1 MSFIPLRNHSH
12 YSLLKALPKID
23 ELVLAAKQEGY
34 THLSITDYSNM
45 YGTIDFYKTCEKHS
59 IKPVIGVEFTL
70 QNNGQE
76 RTTLVAIARTNTGY
90 KNLMKIISIISVE
103 NSEDPIVTDEVLE
116 KHSEGLVL
124 LSGGPWGDVSLVLLR
139 DETLALARVKWYQS
153 LVGGE
158 NFYLEVTPHTFMD
171 YGSDLRE
178 KTISFAKKNSIPLV
192 ATTNSHYLSVNDK
205 SAHKTLM
212 LVSGGENALE
222 HYNHFFQK
230 GDFHFPTQKEV
241 ADMFL
246 DVPEAV
252 ASTLEI
258 AEKCNAE
265 IKLGD
270 WVFPNIEYKKS
281 YNEDLKELAYAGIDV
296 RGLEPT
302 KEVTDRLD
310 YELKVIADKGY
321 SPYFLVVYDLLR
333 FARENHILTNIRGS
347 VAGSIT
353 TYLLQITKCN
363 PLEYKLPFE
372 RFLNPERPSAPDIDM
387 DFADTRRDDVLDYA
401 RRKYGMDNV
410 AQIGTFGTMLARGA
424 VRDVARAMKFPYM
437 VGDRISKLIPP
448 PRQGF
453 PVTIDGAI
461 AEVPELKEMYD
472 TDRET
477 QIILDMAKK
486 IEGCARHISVHAAGT
501 VISPLPL
508 WEFTPIQKDPK
519 GGKVITQYDMYT
531 IEDAGLLKFDFLG
544 IRNLTILSDAITI
557 VKDRY
562 KKIVDIEAVPLDDK
576 KTFSMLSRGETMGLF
591 QLNGSG
597 MTHFLKELAPSTIFD
612 INAMVALY
620 RPGPLEMIPEY
631 IKRKHNP
638 ALIEYLDP
646 RLETIL
652 DQSFGVITYQDDVM
666 LIAIHLAGYSWLEAD
681 KLRKAMGKKIP
692 KEMQDQK
699 EKLLK
704 GFVDHGLTKKL
715 SNDLWHLIEPFAAY
729 GFNKAHAASYGRV
742 AYQTAYMKANFP
754 VAYMTAILT
763 NESGDIDKV
772 SEIVLECKR
781 MGIEVLP
788 PNVNSSLGG
797 FSIVG
802 EKPTGSDEELSVNT
816 TNEKILFGLYTI
828 KGLGTDIADAIIKER
843 TDNGPF
849 TSFEN
854 FIARVNHKNLN
865 KRSLESLAMCGAL
878 DTLANRGDIL
888 HNMESILKYHKDVIK
903 DNGNQGSLFG
913 EHHATSFTLKKGDDI
928 PAMQKLIWEKELL
941 GLYVSGFPLDPWK
954 EKIIARGIDI
964 DYILHKA
971 KEGETVSF
979 ACLIASIRVT
989 KTKKGDAMAILKVRD
1004 YTANIEVAVFPESY
1018 KKLKSLCVED
1028 TPIVIKG
1035 KVGIRNNEKTLVADE
1050 VTALKI
1056 EK

>member
-1 MSFIPLRNHSH
+1 
-12 YSLLKALPKID
+12 
-23 ELVLAAKQEGY
+23 
-34 THLSITDYSNM
+34 
-45 YGTIDFYKTCEKHS
+45 
-59 IKPVIGVEFTL
+59 
-70 QNNGQE
+70 
-76 RTTLVAIARTNTGY
+76 
-90 KNLMKIISIISVE
+90 
-103 NSEDPIVTDEVLE
+103 
-116 KHSEGLVL
+116 
-124 LSGGPWGDVSLVLLR
+124 
-139 DETLALARVKWYQS
+139 
-153 LVGGE
+153 
-158 NFYLEVTPHTFMD
+158 
-171 YGSDLRE
+171 
-178 KTISFAKKNSIPLV
+178 
-192 ATTNSHYLSVNDK
+192 
-205 SAHKTLM
+205 
-212 LVSGGENALE
+212 
-222 HYNHFFQK
+222 
-230 GDFHFPTQKEV
+230 
-241 ADMFL
+241 
-246 DVPEAV
+246 
-252 ASTLEI
+252 
-258 AEKCNAE
+258 
-265 IKLGD
+265 
-270 WVFPNIEYKKS
+270 
-281 YNEDLKELAYAGIDV
+281 
-296 RGLEPT
+296 
-302 KEVTDRLD
+302 
-310 YELKVIADKGY
+310 
-321 SPYFLVVYDLLR
+321 
-333 FARENHILTNIRGS
+333 
-347 VAGSIT
+347 
-353 TYLLQITKCN
+353 
-363 PLEYKLPFE
+363 
-372 RFLNPERPSAPDIDM
+372 
-387 DFADTRRDDVLDYA
+387 
-401 RRKYGMDNV
+401 
-410 AQIGTFGTMLARGA
+410 MLARGA

-437 VGDRISKLIPP
+437 VGDRISKMIPP

-453 PVTIDGAI
+453 PVTIDSALS
-461 AEVPELKEMYD
+461 EVPELKEMYD

-477 QIILDMAKK
+477 QMILDMAKK

-544 IRNLTILSDAITI
+544 IRNLTILSDAITL
-557 VKDRY
+557 VKERY
-562 KKIVDIEAVPLDDK
+562 GEAIDIEAIPLDDK
-576 KTFSMLSRGETMGLF
+576 KTFAMLSRGETMGLF

-638 ALIEYLDP
+638 ALISYLDP

-704 GFVDHGLTKKL
+704 GFVEHGLSKKL

-742 AYQTAYMKANFP
+742 AYQTAYMKAHFP

-802 EKPTGSDEELSVNT
+802 DTGTATDDELSANAHQ
-816 TNEKILFGLYTI
+816 EKILFGLYTV
-828 KGLGTDIADAIIKER
+828 KGLGTDISDAIIKER
-843 TDNGPF
+843 TDNGPY

-878 DTLANRGDIL
+878 DTLASRGDIL

-913 EHHATSFTLKKGDDI
+913 EHHSTSFTLKKGEDI
-928 PAMQKLIWEKELL
+928 PAAQKLVWEKELL

-954 EKIIARGIDI
+954 AKIQARGLDI

-971 KEGETVSF
+971 SEGETMSF
-979 ACLIASIRVT
+979 ACLIDSIRVT

-1004 YTANIEVAVFPESY
+1004 YTANIEVAVFPETY
-1018 KKLKSLCVED
+1018 KKVKALCIPD

-1035 KVGIRNNEKTLVADE
+1035 KVGIRNNEKTLSVDE
-1050 VTALKI
+1050 ITELKI